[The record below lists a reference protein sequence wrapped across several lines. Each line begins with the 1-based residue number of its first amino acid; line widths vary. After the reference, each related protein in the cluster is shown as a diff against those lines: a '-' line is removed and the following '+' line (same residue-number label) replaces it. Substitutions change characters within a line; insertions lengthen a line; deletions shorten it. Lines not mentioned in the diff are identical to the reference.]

1 MLFIITLDSR
11 MVEYFDSLNGW
22 MGSVIGWTDGFV
34 GWLDGWIVGCFDA
47 SKNWFT
53 IKVGSFDH
61 FGGRLN

>member
-1 MLFIITLDSR
+1 